1 MAGGKERK
9 RNFVNKKTAPYIFL
23 LPMIVLF
30 GVFMVYPVI
39 KSLALS
45 FYDLRAGSTCSAE
58 STIM

>member
-1 MAGGKERK
+1 MEGDNERR

-23 LPMIVLF
+23 LPMILLF

-45 FYDLRAGSTCSAE
+45 FYDFEVQLINVNS
-58 STIM
+58 